1 MRLRKIL
8 PALNVIRST
17 KESLIYELTWEVSIQ
32 KKPHTSANS
41 VKSLSIIPIPLHLT
55 SEFILTRM
63 WEIKSNFFGS
73 ILETSA
79 QELKFG
85 NVQKTCPGTFGKQI
99 SGSLSKNVQ
108 NMATTTQL
116 IQKYKTIQKS
126 TSSVPTVLYLK
137 LRLFLTDSDRMCD
150 SDILTIYSY
159 ANLAQA
165 SLRA

>member
-73 ILETSA
+73 I
-79 QELKFG
+79 FG
-85 NVQKTCPGTFGKQI
+85 NLFTGTEIRKCSEDLSRNIWKKI
-99 SGSLSKNVQ
+99 SGSLSKNFQ